1 LHNRAQSAAAIA
13 PRKTLC
19 TAENKRQMACRTPTA
34 PVPRANLAT
43 VVLVQNVSK
52 LYKLYRRPSDRLREA
67 LPLGNPKLHTDFWA
81 LRDISFQVEKGETLA
96 LVGPNGSGKSTLLQI
111 VAGILQPTQGRV
123 VTRGRIAALLELGAG
138 FNPEFTGRENVFLN
152 GEIMGLTR
160 AEIERAM
167 PSIEAF
173 AEIGEFIERPVKEY
187 SSGMYV
193 RLAFSTAIHVDP
205 EILIVDEA
213 LAVGDAVFA
222 NRCVRKFE
230 ELRERK
236 ITVLFVSH
244 DLGLVK
250 QLSDRAILL
259 LNGRIEAQGSP
270 SDAINRYIG
279 LVLEKQQSRQEKQHR
294 FDASY
299 RHGDGRSE
307 IVGVDLVNAD
317 GDPVETVTGGETVT
331 VRVRC
336 RFFQPTC
343 DPMVGIL
350 IRTRIGMDVY
360 GTNTRIEKLHLGS
373 YQAGDELEV
382 DFQFDCW
389 LTPQQYTLT
398 VATQNPDGSSH
409 DWLDDVIPFEVVDAR
424 AASGVANLRASIAW
438 RVS

>member
-1 LHNRAQSAAAIA
+1 
-13 PRKTLC
+13 
-19 TAENKRQMACRTPTA
+19 M
-34 PVPRANLAT
+34 
-43 VVLVQNVSK
+43 VLVQNVSK

-67 LPLGNPKLHTDFWA
+67 LPFARRQHHSDFWA
-81 LRDISFQVEKGETLA
+81 LREISFQVEKGETLA

-152 GEIMGLTR
+152 GEIMGLSR

-173 AEIGEFIERPVKEY
+173 AEIGEFIARPVKEY

-193 RLAFSTAIHVDP
+193 RLAFATAIHVDP

-236 ITVLFVSH
+236 VTVLFVSH

-259 LNGRIEAQGSP
+259 LNGRIEAQGTP

-279 LVLEKQQSRQEKQHR
+279 LVLEKQQARQERQQR
-294 FDASY
+294 FEASF
-299 RHGDGRSE
+299 RHGDGASE
-307 IVGVDLVNAD
+307 ILGVDLLNAE
-317 GDPVETVTGGETVT
+317 GEPAETVTSGETVT

-336 RFFQPTC
+336 RFRQERC

-360 GTNTRIEKLHLGS
+360 GTNTRIEKMHLGS

-382 DFQFDCW
+382 DFKFPCW

-409 DWLDDVIPFEVVDAR
+409 DWLDDVIAFEVVDTR
-424 AASGVANLRASIAW
+424 IAAGVANLRANIAW
-438 RVS
+438 RVSR